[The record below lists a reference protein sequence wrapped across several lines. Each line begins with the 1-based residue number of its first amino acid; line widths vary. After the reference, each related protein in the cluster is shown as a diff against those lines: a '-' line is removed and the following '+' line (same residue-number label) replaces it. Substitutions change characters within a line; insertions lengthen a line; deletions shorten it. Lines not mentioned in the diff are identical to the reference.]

1 MFVTVGA
8 NDKNHTAKKI
18 KKIKI
23 KKKEGADSSP
33 PLAATHANMPESTMT
48 YTTSEEEGG
57 GVEGCKCLLSLS
69 LALRT
74 HGKDTEKPL

>member
-8 NDKNHTAKKI
+8 NDKNHTAKKT
-18 KKIKI
+18 K